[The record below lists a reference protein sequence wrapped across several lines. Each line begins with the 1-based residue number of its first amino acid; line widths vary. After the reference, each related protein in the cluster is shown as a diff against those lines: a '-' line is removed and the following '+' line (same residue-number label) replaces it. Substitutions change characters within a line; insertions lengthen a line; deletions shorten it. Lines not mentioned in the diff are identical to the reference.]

1 VVYVPRD
8 VTHSY
13 RNVGTGPAIMLF
25 MYSPA
30 GMEGMFPEIGRPG
43 ARGVVGPPLGAADIA
58 AMAAVAEKYRFT
70 LGPS

>member
-1 VVYVPRD
+1 
-8 VTHSY
+8 
-13 RNVGTGPAIMLF
+13 
-25 MYSPA
+25 
-30 GMEGMFPEIGRPG
+30 MEGMFPEIGRPG